1 MDQIGTWIANGIV
14 GVIGILG
21 LFVASRATDSTFY
34 SLGLIVFALAVAFIF
49 YSIRRGFD
57 KAGARPRG
65 PEDTAGHSHSRAIT
79 PLPASIRA
87 SR

>member
-49 YSIRRGFD
+49 YSIRRAFD
-57 KAGARPRG
+57 EAGARPRG
-65 PEDTAGHSHSRAIT
+65 PEDTAAHSHS
-79 PLPASIRA
+79 P
-87 SR
+87 